1 VSQSQRFAAELIG
14 QLVSL
19 GVKDFYLA
27 PGARSQA
34 LAIAIRQ
41 LQKANLANLTVRIDE
56 RSLGFTALGRSLES
70 KTPSVLVTTSGT
82 AVANLH
88 PAVLEAHHAGV
99 PLIVL
104 SADRPS
110 ELRGKGA
117 NQTTN
122 QVGIFADALR
132 LMIDTDCAG
141 DAAALAREAVDAAI
155 GKELRPG
162 PVQLNIQFS
171 EPLADVVPSAF
182 DYVSKVQKPT
192 RVNRKS
198 ELVVQVSQ
206 RAIVIAGAG
215 GEGAA
220 EFAKLAKLPLLAEPT
235 SGARVGDAVTNYV
248 SLLKDKLSE
257 VEQVFVFG
265 KPTLSRPVIA
275 VAKSAELWVQQS
287 NSYDLFSIGDP
298 AGVADHLTPQG
309 HGDPIWLASWNS
321 EAEQSERA
329 DLVQAVWDATESEDI
344 LLFGASELIRVADRC
359 VAPKNI
365 RAFANRGLAGIDGTV
380 STAIGLAQSGARV
393 RAVIGDLTLLHDAG
407 GLNISGLGDLNC
419 QLIVGNDNGGKIFS
433 HLEMSQIVDA
443 SDFELLFT
451 TPQQVDFESLANAY
465 GWQYFKTSPTGL
477 GELLG
482 NEGFVLIEVEL

>member
-1 VSQSQRFAAELIG
+1 MSQSQRFAAELIG
-14 QLVSL
+14 QLSSL

-70 KTPSVLVTTSGT
+70 QLPSVLVTTSGT

-99 PLIVL
+99 PLIVI

-132 LMIDTDCAG
+132 LMIDTDCAR
-141 DAAALAREAVDAAI
+141 DAAALAREAVEAAI

-171 EPLADVVPSAF
+171 EPLADLVPNAF
-182 DYVSKVQKPT
+182 DYVSKVQEPN

-198 ELVVQVSQ
+198 ELVVQVAQ

-220 EFAKLAKLPLLAEPT
+220 EFARLAKLPLLAEPT
-235 SGARVGDAVTNYV
+235 SGSRVGDALTNYV
-248 SLLKDKLSE
+248 SLLKENLSE

-275 VAKSAELWVQQS
+275 VAKSAELWVQRS
-287 NSYDLFSIGDP
+287 DSYDLFSIGDP
-298 AGVADHLTPQG
+298 AGVADHLVPQG
-309 HGDPIWLASWNS
+309 LGDPIWLASWNS
-321 EAEQSERA
+321 EPEQSERA
-329 DLVQAVWDATESEDI
+329 DLVQSVWGATESTDI
-344 LLFGASELIRVADRC
+344 LLFGASELIRVADRS

-433 HLEMSQIVDA
+433 HLEMAQIVDA
-443 SDFELLFT
+443 SDFEVLFT

>member
-1 VSQSQRFAAELIG
+1 MSQSQRFAAELIG

-99 PLIVL
+99 PLIVI

-141 DAAALAREAVDAAI
+141 NAAALAREAVEAAI

-171 EPLADVVPSAF
+171 EPLADVVPNAF
-182 DYVSKVQKPT
+182 DYVSKVQEPT

-198 ELVVQVSQ
+198 ELVVEVAQ

-235 SGARVGDAVTNYV
+235 SGSRVGAALTNYV
-248 SLLKDKLSE
+248 SILKEKLSE
-257 VEQVFVFG
+257 VQQVFVFG

-275 VAKSAELWVQQS
+275 VAKSAELWVQRS
-287 NSYDLFSIGDP
+287 DSYDLFSIGDP
-298 AGVADHLTPQG
+298 AGVADHLAPQG

-321 EAEQSERA
+321 QAEQSERA
-329 DLVQAVWDATESEDI
+329 ELVQAVWGATESTDI
-344 LLFGASELIRVADRC
+344 LLFGASELIRVADRS
-359 VAPKNI
+359 VAPMKI

-380 STAIGLAQSGARV
+380 STAIGLAQSGAQV

-482 NEGFVLIEVEL
+482 SEGFVLIEVEL

>member
-19 GVKDFYLA
+19 GVKDFYIA

-70 KTPSVLVTTSGT
+70 QLPSVLVTTSGT

-99 PLIVL
+99 PLIVI

-141 DAAALAREAVDAAI
+141 NAAALAREAVEAAI

-171 EPLADVVPSAF
+171 EPLADVVPNAF
-182 DYVSKVQKPT
+182 DYVSKLQKPA

-198 ELVVQVSQ
+198 ELVVQVAQ

-235 SGARVGDAVTNYV
+235 SGSRVGDAVTNYV
-248 SLLKDKLSE
+248 SLLKEKLSE
-257 VEQVFVFG
+257 VEQVIVFG
-265 KPTLSRPVIA
+265 KPTLSRSVIA
-275 VAKSAELWVQQS
+275 VAKSAELWVQRS
-287 NSYDLFSIGDP
+287 DSYDLFSIGDP
-298 AGVADHLTPQG
+298 AGVADHLAPQG

-321 EAEQSERA
+321 QAEQSERA
-329 DLVQAVWDATESEDI
+329 ELVQAVWGATESTDI
-344 LLFGASELIRVADRC
+344 LLFGASELIRVADRS
-359 VAPKNI
+359 VAPMKI

>member
-1 VSQSQRFAAELIG
+1 
-14 QLVSL
+14 
-19 GVKDFYLA
+19 
-27 PGARSQA
+27 
-34 LAIAIRQ
+34 
-41 LQKANLANLTVRIDE
+41 
-56 RSLGFTALGRSLES
+56 
-70 KTPSVLVTTSGT
+70 
-82 AVANLH
+82 
-88 PAVLEAHHAGV
+88 
-99 PLIVL
+99 
-104 SADRPS
+104 
-110 ELRGKGA
+110 
-117 NQTTN
+117 
-122 QVGIFADALR
+122 
-132 LMIDTDCAG
+132 
-141 DAAALAREAVDAAI
+141 
-155 GKELRPG
+155 
-162 PVQLNIQFS
+162 
-171 EPLADVVPSAF
+171 
-182 DYVSKVQKPT
+182 
-192 RVNRKS
+192 VNRKS
-198 ELVVQVSQ
+198 ELAVEVAQ

-235 SGARVGDAVTNYV
+235 SGSRVGAALTNYV
-248 SLLKDKLSE
+248 SILKEKLSE
-257 VEQVFVFG
+257 VQQVFVFG

-275 VAKSAELWVQQS
+275 VAKSAELWVQRS
-287 NSYDLFSIGDP
+287 DSYDLFSIGDP
-298 AGVADHLTPQG
+298 AGVADHLAPQG

-321 EAEQSERA
+321 QAEQSERA
-329 DLVQAVWDATESEDI
+329 ELVQAVWGATESTDI
-344 LLFGASELIRVADRC
+344 LLFGASELIRVADRS
-359 VAPKNI
+359 VAPRKI

-380 STAIGLAQSGARV
+380 STAIGLAQSGAQV